1 MPNNNLP
8 PGSQMWARDLE
19 SRLARIETSAN
30 NLNTLIASS
39 NNRVNSLLTVN
50 EHLLHQTEISEAS
63 PPVVSSTKR
72 NPITTS
78 EPNTWVVSDP
88 EAEASVALTTS
99 STGKV
104 SLLTGAAVFAQ
115 GSGGCTTYTFTG
127 VEISLAATGAV
138 VRPALYGSGPMVSSN
153 GGFAGAYIAGQPKVW
168 QLLPNTKYRFRV
180 RRGFRFNVSNP
191 TPTAYG
197 IASWQGSTISVT
209 KLGL

>member
-1 MPNNNLP
+1 
-8 PGSQMWARDLE
+8 MWVRDLE
-19 SRLARIETSAN
+19 SRLVRIETSAN

-63 PPVVSSTKR
+63 PPVVSAITR

-88 EAEASVALTTS
+88 EAEASVTLTTS

-115 GSGGCTTYTFTG
+115 GSGGCTAYTFTG

-153 GGFAGAYIAGQPKVW
+153 CGLAGAYIAGQPKVW
-168 QLLPNTKYRFRV
+168 QLLPNTEYRFRV